1 MVQALIFAADCVIF
15 SAIRSF
21 ARPMCRFYEIRRA
34 FLGCFSLCFRRFFGF
49 SFLDL
54 MFLHYICR
62 VLSILPCKMQRRS
75 GWGYINM
82 ERRLLDALFF
92 ASRI

>member
-34 FLGCFSLCFRRFFGF
+34 FLGCFS
-49 SFLDL
+49 
-54 MFLHYICR
+54 
-62 VLSILPCKMQRRS
+62 
-75 GWGYINM
+75 
-82 ERRLLDALFF
+82 
-92 ASRI
+92 